1 MNASE
6 GRSSRRDSVRNRQ
19 LLVDAARVVFAER
32 GFEATLDDI
41 ARHAGLGTGTA
52 YRHFPNKRAVAA
64 EVLRDAT
71 EQIVIDAHQALE
83 VSDPWAALV
92 QFFERVAE
100 RQAADR
106 GLYETLTGQGDYE
119 AQAEIWP
126 RIVAAVRQLFNNAR
140 DAGAI
145 RSDAVAEDIAAVF
158 ALLGPA
164 YAMSRTVHP
173 HIWRRY
179 LVLLLDGLR
188 TEGRTSLP
196 GPAPTSADLTAL
208 LGTGE
213 TALET

>member
-1 MNASE
+1 MSTSE
-6 GRSSRRDSVRNRQ
+6 SRPARRDSVRNRQ
-19 LLVDAARVVFAER
+19 RLIESARQVFAER
-32 GFEATLDDI
+32 GFGATLDDI

-52 YRHFPNKRAVAA
+52 YRHFPNKQVVAA

-71 EQIVIDAHQALE
+71 EQIATDAHEALE

-106 GLYETLTGQGDYE
+106 GLYEALTGQGDYE

-126 RIVAAVRQLFNNAR
+126 RIVEAVRQLFDRAHE
-140 DAGAI
+140 AGVI
-145 RSDAVAEDIAAVF
+145 RADAVAEDIAAVF

-164 YAMSRTVHP
+164 YAMGRTVHP
-173 HIWRRY
+173 EVWRRY

-188 TEGRTSLP
+188 AEGRTILP
-196 GPAPTSADLTAL
+196 GPPPAAADIPAL
-208 LGTGE
+208 LGTGKQF
-213 TALET
+213 

>member
-1 MNASE
+1 
-6 GRSSRRDSVRNRQ
+6 VRNRR
-19 LLVDAARVVFAER
+19 LLVEAARELFAER

-52 YRHFPNKRAVAA
+52 YRHFPNKHAVAA

-71 EQIVIDAHQALE
+71 EQIVIDAHEALE
-83 VSDPWAALV
+83 VPDPWAALV

-126 RIVAAVRQLFNNAR
+126 RIVEAVRRLFDRAHA
-140 DAGAI
+140 AGAI
-145 RSDAVAEDIAAVF
+145 RADAVAEDVAALF

-173 HIWRRY
+173 DVWRRY
-179 LVLLLDGLR
+179 LVLLLDGFR
-188 TEGRTSLP
+188 AHGRATLP
-196 GPAPTSADLTAL
+196 GPPPTAADIPAL
-208 LGTGE
+208 LGTGKRF
-213 TALET
+213 